1 MNSCSAGCLVSL
13 GFLEARVLHHL
24 HHTNT
29 RAGEID
35 AQMVFLQV
43 ENQVNPQLLNGV
55 VLEELETCNVQSA
68 DEAPRGFSDVD
79 MSVVP
84 NERLLL

>member
-24 HHTNT
+24 HGTVT

-35 AQMVFLQV
+35 VLMVLLQV
-43 ENQVNPQLLNGV
+43 EDQVSPQLPNGV
-55 VLEELETCNVQSA
+55 VLEELEMGLICIN
-68 DEAPRGFSDVD
+68 
-79 MSVVP
+79 
-84 NERLLL
+84 